1 MEVLK
6 LIIIEVLAVCLIK
19 ERNIVQ
25 NQLAADGKAEGKE
38 LAS

>member
-19 ERNIVQ
+19 EKIVQ
-25 NQLAADGKAEGKE
+25 KQLAVGGKAEGKE